1 MKKLFI
7 RLLLLLVFL
16 VLVGIVWVHFFLDS
30 TIKRGVETYGPQF
43 TKVAVKLESVNLS
56 LLSGGCSM
64 KGFLLGNPEGFQ
76 SHSAIAVGSTA
87 IAINPASML
96 SDKIV
101 IKS

>member
-87 IAINPASML
+87 KQPA
-96 SDKIV
+96 
-101 IKS
+101 